1 MIDNLEGIEI
11 RVYSLYQGITYHGT
25 YSSLVKVLNAL
36 EINASY
42 NLKTYNLADGVILYS
57 FQADGKKWHVY
68 ETSLD
73 QHVILQ

>member
-1 MIDNLEGIEI
+1 MINTLDGIQV
-11 RVYSLYQGITYHGT
+11 RVYSLYQGITYHGAF
-25 YSSLVKVLNAL
+25 SSLNKIVAQFQTPTN
-36 EINASY
+36 Y
-42 NLKTYNLADGVILYS
+42 KTYNLADNIVLRS